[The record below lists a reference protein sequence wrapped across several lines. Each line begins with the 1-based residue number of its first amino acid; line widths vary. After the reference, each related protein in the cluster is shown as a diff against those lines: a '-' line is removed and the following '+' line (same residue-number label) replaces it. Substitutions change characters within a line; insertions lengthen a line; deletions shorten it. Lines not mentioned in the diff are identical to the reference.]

1 MKRVA
6 GAAVG
11 MALLIALTL
20 CVSLYR
26 TLHAPAS
33 VSVVSPMGDYLIES
47 VRVSGLLAPL
57 GGVAYLRVIERAA
70 PANVYR
76 TPLFDTQHID
86 FSMTSENSRYLD
98 AIVWVRFDKQM
109 QHFFISMPQWRA
121 DWRNRFIS
129 NSPFE
134 TGGNG

>member
-6 GAAVG
+6 GTAVG

-57 GGVAYLRVIERAA
+57 GRRRLPACHRAGSARERLSHAPFRHAAYR
-70 PANVYR
+70 
-76 TPLFDTQHID
+76 LFDDIR
-86 FSMTSENSRYLD
+86 E
-98 AIVWVRFDKQM
+98 
-109 QHFFISMPQWRA
+109 
-121 DWRNRFIS
+121 
-129 NSPFE
+129 
-134 TGGNG
+134 